1 MKKMLIAITTISAVT
16 AIALPGAAIAAPDGP
31 PVSTCQTLPV
41 ATPGI
46 TILGQRVPA
55 AKDVTACVVSNTA
68 VAAIPVMVEQPECGS
83 PCFTVEIEGLTVS
96 ANVGVVV
103 RFKRDGQQEEI
114 SHETGPL
121 GADPGPGSNLCVI
134 GVGTPDPCTD
144 RVTTPKDLTAL
155 AKARKAGSR
164 IDLTWGAS
172 KATRKST
179 VVGYQVWRSLT
190 GQPGSFEQI
199 GASTTTAF
207 SDTAIT
213 RDTTYWY
220 YVVAW
225 DDAGRYSP
233 ASNTASATAR

>member
-1 MKKMLIAITTISAVT
+1 MKKTLVAITMIGALAAVG
-16 AIALPGAAIAAPDGP
+16 LPGAATAAPDDP

-46 TILGQRVPA
+46 SILGQRVPA
-55 AKDVTACVVSNTA
+55 ARDVTACVVANTV

-83 PCFTVEIEGLTVS
+83 PCFTVEIDGLKVS
-96 ANVGVVV
+96 ADVGVVI

-114 SHETGPL
+114 KHTTGPL
-121 GADPGPGSNLCVI
+121 GADPGSGSSLCVI

-144 RVTTPKDLTAL
+144 RVTTPRDLSAV

-172 KATRKST
+172 RATRKAN

-190 GQPGSFEQI
+190 GQPGTFEQI
-199 GASTTTAF
+199 GTSTATAF
-207 SDTAIT
+207 SDTTTAAG
-213 RDTTYWY
+213 TTYWY

-225 DDAGRYSP
+225 DDAGHYSP
-233 ASNTASATAR
+233 ASNTATATAR